1 MNWEKE
7 YRQKTMSADE
17 AVAEFVQSG
26 DVIYGSGATVAC
38 TALNAVFR
46 AIDKGTLSKLRL
58 HIHTYTNPG
67 LELDQY
73 DFSRDQLD
81 VSSHFWGPGERAL
94 AAAGK
99 CSYVPVQFGMH
110 ESYMAFFHPTV
121 SILMMSPPD
130 SEGYCNIG
138 PFGYIPAALEQSERV
153 IAQISRHVPR
163 VNGTCHRIHVSRINA
178 FIMADEE
185 MALLINRP
193 ASPVEEAIAQNLLNY
208 IPDGACIQLGIGSI
222 ANAVGFGLRD
232 KHHLGIHTEV
242 FTESMVDLME
252 CGAVDNSRKTT
263 YPGKS
268 VVGFMHGTK
277 RQYDFVDGNMD
288 MLFCRFSELVNIPNI
303 AANDNMISINGA
315 VSVDLTGQV
324 SAESIGPRQYS
335 GTGGQLD
342 FVRGAALSKG
352 GASFIA
358 IPSTARTRSGVVSR
372 IVPQLAPGS
381 IVTTPRTDVQ
391 YVATEY
397 GVARLQF
404 CDVPE
409 RVRRLI
415 SISHPDYRDE
425 LIYAARQSGLLY

>member
-1 MNWEKE
+1 MKKHNSELRASNSEIQYTPPYTVSGKAMNLIAEIAAAVE
-7 YRQKTMSADE
+7 RYRIILEGPDGVRLRKINHVRTIR
-17 AVAEFVQSG
+17 G
-26 DVIYGSGATVAC
+26 T
-38 TALNAVFR
+38 TAIEGN
-46 AIDKGTLSKLRL
+46 TLTEEQ
-58 HIHTYTNPG
+58 IM
-67 LELDQY
+67 DICM
-73 DFSRDQLD
+73 
-81 VSSHFWGPGERAL
+81 AL
-94 AAAGK
+94 ARI
-99 CSYVPVQFGMH
+99 SY
-110 ESYMAFFHPTV
+110 ET
-121 SILMMSPPD
+121 
-130 SEGYCNIG
+130 
-138 PFGYIPAALEQSERV
+138 
-153 IAQISRHVPR
+153 SRQGV
-163 VNGTCHRIHVSRINA
+163 
-178 FIMADEE
+178 D
-185 MALLINRP
+185 
-193 ASPVEEAIAQNLLNY
+193 
-208 IPDGACIQLGIGSI
+208 
-222 ANAVGFGLRD
+222 
-232 KHHLGIHTEV
+232 
-242 FTESMVDLME
+242 MVDLME

-425 LIYAARQSGLLY
+425 LTYAARQSGLLY